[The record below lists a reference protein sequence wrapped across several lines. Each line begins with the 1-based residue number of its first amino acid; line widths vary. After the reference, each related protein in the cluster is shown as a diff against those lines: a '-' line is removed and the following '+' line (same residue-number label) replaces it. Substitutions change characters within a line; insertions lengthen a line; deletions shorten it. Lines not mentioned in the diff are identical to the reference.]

1 MVGEHKQ
8 PMEFSK
14 LIVIFAAV
22 LNLVVVVYTMVVVA
36 ITLDLTPLAYL
47 IPAVAAELAAGSG
60 FYYTKA
66 KVENRIKLMK
76 LYGVEPSRESFKDS
90 GDSGSDYYGGYG

>member
-1 MVGEHKQ
+1 MSEKK
-8 PMEFSK
+8 PPIEFSK
-14 LIVIFAAV
+14 ILVISAAALNLIVVA
-22 LNLVVVVYTMVVVA
+22 YTMVLVA

-47 IPAVAAELAAGSG
+47 IPAVAAEVAAGYG
-60 FYYTKA
+60 FYYNKA

-90 GDSGSDYYGGYG
+90 GDSGSDYYGYG